1 MKTVFAVFVL
11 LCSTFVSNAQ
21 LRPGQMAPEISLP
34 NAKDS
39 IVTLSSFKGK
49 VVLIDF
55 WASWCGPCRKSNPG
69 VVRLY
74 NKYHPKGFEVLG
86 VSIDTKKEAWLRA
99 IRQDKINYT
108 QVIDNSAENSPATIY
123 GIRYIPSTFL
133 LNKKGEI
140 VAIDLEGDDL
150 EKEIKALLN

>member
-11 LCSTFVSNAQ
+11 LGLTFVSNAQ

-34 NAKDS
+34 NATDS

-55 WASWCGPCRKSNPG
+55 WASWCGPCRASNPG

-86 VSIDTKKEAWLRA
+86 VSVDTKKDAWLKA

-108 QVIDNSAENSPATIY
+108 QVINNSGENSPATIY

-150 EKEIKALLN
+150 EKQITALLN

>member
-34 NAKDS
+34 NATDS

-86 VSIDTKKEAWLRA
+86 VSVDTKKDAWLKA

-108 QVIDNSAENSPATIY
+108 QVINNSGENSPATIY

-150 EKEIKALLN
+150 EKQITALLN

>member
-21 LRPGQMAPEISLP
+21 LHPGQMAPEISLS

-86 VSIDTKKEAWLRA
+86 VSVDTKKDAWLKA

-108 QVIDNSAENSPATIY
+108 QVINNSSENSPATIY

-150 EKEIKALLN
+150 EKQITALLN